1 MKNFIII
8 FSVFVS
14 SFLLGQI
21 TKSDLIGTWQVKSV
35 SYNFKVKNQEDKPK
49 METLKK
55 MFLQSS
61 FVFRN
66 NNLVDFN
73 FPSPELA
80 VKNGTYKIEMES
92 VVSINKGKEK
102 TMKFFVENKKGKTY
116 FVLADL
122 QAPYLILEVEK

>member
-35 SYNFKVKNQEDKPK
+35 SYNFKVKNQEDKAK

-66 NNLVDFN
+66 NNLGDFN

-102 TMKFFVENKKGKTY
+102 TMKFFVENKKDKTY

>member
-21 TKSDLIGTWQVKSV
+21 TKSDLIGTWQVKNV
-35 SYNFKVKNQEDKPK
+35 SYNFKVKNPEDKAK

-73 FPSPELA
+73 FPSPEPVSYTHLD
-80 VKNGTYKIEMES
+80 VYKRQ
-92 VVSINKGKEK
+92 
-102 TMKFFVENKKGKTY
+102 T
-116 FVLADL
+116 
-122 QAPYLILEVEK
+122 